1 MNILIVDR
9 IGSFTQ
15 NVAAGWR
22 KAGHT
27 VRQNNGILQADLDE
41 ADFIFCEWAAEEAF
55 HLAKQRLPVP
65 LVVRLHRY
73 ELFNQ
78 PFFPTLID
86 WNNVDMLVFDN
97 DYFRD
102 YTVKT
107 IKPKCLTC
115 VIPNGVELDNWT
127 FKERENI
134 KSPDIAFVG
143 DIGWRKG
150 VQMLCEVISRWPWAR
165 FHITARQI
173 SNGECLMLI
182 QDFCRR
188 MDCGDRVA
196 LHPDVKD
203 MNEFLDGMD
212 YLISTSSSE
221 SQGMAI
227 AEAMAKGIKPF
238 IYHFPGAETTY
249 PKDLLWSTL
258 HELNERRNEPYE
270 SARYRRLLT
279 DWGWTQEKQMREFD
293 KLLLLGQKVL
303 V

>member
-1 MNILIVDR
+1 MNILIIDR
-9 IGSFTQ
+9 IGSFTK
-15 NVAAGWR
+15 NIAEGWR

-27 VRQNNGILQADLDE
+27 VTEQKNFVVADNI
-41 ADFIFCEWAAEEAF
+41 DFIFCEWAAEEAYN
-55 HLAKQRLPVP
+55 LSKKPAPVP

-73 ELFNQ
+73 ELFNP

-86 WNNVDMLVFDN
+86 WSNVDRLVFDN
-97 DYFRD
+97 HYFRD

-107 IKPKCLTC
+107 IKPKCPTI
-115 VIPNGVELDNWT
+115 VIPNGVELDKWT
-127 FKERENI
+127 FKERE
-134 KSPDIAFVG
+134 KVKFPDIAFVG

-150 VQMLCEVISRWPWAR
+150 IQMLCEVINRWPWAR

-173 SNGECLMLI
+173 TNGECLMLI
-182 QDFCRR
+182 DDFCKRQN
-188 MDCGDRVA
+188 CGDRVA
-196 LHPDVKD
+196 LHPDIKD

-227 AEAMAKGIKPF
+227 AEAMAKGIKPL
-238 IYHFPGAETTY
+238 IYHFPGADTMY

-258 HELNERRNEPYE
+258 GELGELRAAPYE
-270 SARYRRLLT
+270 SARYRRLIGE
-279 DWGWTQEKQMREFD
+279 WGWTQAKQMREFD
-293 KLLLLGQKVL
+293 QLLLIGQKVL